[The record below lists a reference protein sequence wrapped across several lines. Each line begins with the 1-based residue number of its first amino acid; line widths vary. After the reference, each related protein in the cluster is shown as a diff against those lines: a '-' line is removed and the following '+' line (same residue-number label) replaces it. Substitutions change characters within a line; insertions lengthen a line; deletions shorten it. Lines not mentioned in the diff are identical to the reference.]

1 MFSSY
6 RHLKGLKNQISI
18 LILVGDQEEG
28 IKTYSNLA
36 SAYDSFDPK
45 LTFFK
50 IEEADASGDFCE
62 NVKLGLV
69 RVSQTQA

>member
-28 IKTYSNLA
+28 IKTYSNL
-36 SAYDSFDPK
+36 SSSYDSFDPK

-50 IEEADASGDFCE
+50 IEEADTSGDFCE